1 MGAGQPGRDCFL
13 AADRGVLAGL
23 DLSHLLG
30 MHDRIE
36 REPVDIS

>member
-23 DLSHLLG
+23 DLLE
-30 MHDRIE
+30 MHDGTE